1 MKHKEIPKMNREKF
15 DTLKGLLS
23 EIEVAITSINQT
35 FDDVEFTPS
44 EKTDQEIAYD
54 FDVEDIIPDL
64 DTVKDLINNFSIEI
78 EDLR

>member
-1 MKHKEIPKMNREKF
+1 MNREKF
-15 DTLKGLLS
+15 DTLKELLS
-23 EIEVAITSINQT
+23 EIEVAITSINQI

-44 EKTDQEIAYD
+44 EKTGQEIAYD
-54 FDVEDIIPDL
+54 FDVEDIILDL